1 MKKLAF
7 QVLTSLLMVMMLLS
21 LIQMPVEA
29 STNDKKFIIQKEEK
43 EFIIYYKDLCNNQ
56 FNFAFSTNKNE
67 SKDDLVFITSVED
80 KLQDEKLNVAYTNE
94 NLYDTYFKDNENKA
108 YIWIK
113 DSEGKY
119 KVEAELIDLTQD
131 VMTDEQIEYVKNTT
145 KRINGD
151 EQNSSITNMW
161 TDKKNV
167 KHTVVLSQYVISME
181 KDTVYYYQIVKIPEG
196 AKSEEAK
203 LYDLADKLQKGIDS
217 KYEQFSAQKEF
228 YELYNKLYP
237 ELNDT
242 KWEKTDDGCIV
253 EPKDTITGD
262 RYIIWLKAEKD
273 GETTKDAKFLLCY
286 QEDEEKKEKYTPVEL
301 VRTPKTYDSKALII
315 GFAVIAV
322 LIIIV
327 LILRKKSSDK

>member
-131 VMTDEQIEYVKNTT
+131 VMTDEQIEYVKLFL
-145 KRINGD
+145 G
-151 EQNSSITNMW
+151 
-161 TDKKNV
+161 
-167 KHTVVLSQYVISME
+167 
-181 KDTVYYYQIVKIPEG
+181 KDY
-196 AKSEEAK
+196 AS
-203 LYDLADKLQKGIDS
+203 
-217 KYEQFSAQKEF
+217 FF
-228 YELYNKLYP
+228 
-237 ELNDT
+237 
-242 KWEKTDDGCIV
+242 
-253 EPKDTITGD
+253 
-262 RYIIWLKAEKD
+262 
-273 GETTKDAKFLLCY
+273 KDA
-286 QEDEEKKEKYTPVEL
+286 
-301 VRTPKTYDSKALII
+301 DSFVYVFNISHKLILSFTEQALY
-315 GFAVIAV
+315 
-322 LIIIV
+322 LDRIV
-327 LILRKKSSDK
+327 LPD